1 MAKSLD
7 MVGEAIIKPGGKEA
21 LRMKLVEQY
30 IDQLSEVIEGS
41 NVSIF
46 PAELATFRGIVEELR
61 RKTQPIASAEDR

>member
-46 PAELATFRGIVEELR
+46 PAELAIFRGIVEELR